1 MQERIA
7 AVRATVDDIVRGSFV
22 RASKDSS
29 SKVVSPYGVELR
41 RVTLVGHVVGKIHTK
56 KEREFAS
63 ITLDDGTETI
73 QVKAWDSDTQK
84 LELIKQTGSGILA
97 LVVGRVRQFGDEIYI
112 DPEIV
117 REVEDPNLITLH
129 KLERMKGILKLSG
142 VSVSDS
148 SPETTP
154 EDVEPPAP
162 QAKAAVEPQKNR
174 QKEKR
179 GEKSKAT
186 SMPQTAKGS
195 LRTRILAF
203 IKESADD
210 GGVSTPKIAE
220 FFKNSGASK
229 SDIDLAVIDLLE
241 NKKIREIKVGVY
253 VPAD

>member
-22 RASKDSS
+22 KGSKDSS

-41 RVTLVGHVVGKIHTK
+41 RVALVGHIVGKIHTK

-73 QVKAWDSDTQK
+73 QVKAWDSDAQK
-84 LELIKQTGSGILA
+84 LELINQTGSGILA
-97 LVVGRVRQFGDEIYI
+97 LVVGRVRQFGDETYI

-117 REVEDPNLITLH
+117 REVEDPNYLTLH

-142 VSVSDS
+142 VSVPDV
-148 SPETTP
+148 SPETAFDGM
-154 EDVEPPAP
+154 EQPAP
-162 QAKAAVEPQKNR
+162 QTKAAAEPPKDR
-174 QKEKR
+174 QNEKR
-179 GEKSKAT
+179 TEKHKGASKAQ
-186 SMPQTAKGS
+186 PAKGS
-195 LRTRILAF
+195 LRSKILAF

-220 FFKNSGASK
+220 FFKDSGASK
-229 SDIDLAVIDLLE
+229 SEIDLAVIDLLE
-241 NKKIREIKVGVY
+241 NKKIREVKVGVY